1 MTSSTRTIKN
11 MFKIARSKKYCTD
24 KTSRLQQKNKQEY
37 MTRHRLKI
45 RQLKTQPNI
54 DKKPRNIS
62 KRPVIIYKESIL
74 PKAVWLTNSRVDAH
88 NK

>member
-37 MTRHRLKI
+37 MTRHRLKT
-45 RQLKTQPNI
+45 RHNI

-62 KRPVIIYKESIL
+62 KRPIIIYKESFS
-74 PKAVWLTNSRVDAH
+74 PKAVWLTNSRVGVD
-88 NK
+88 K